1 MGKLLFTFYRIV
13 IFLLL
18 PAIYVRYMLKGIRKP
33 MYRERMMERFGA
45 IPAHTKKGVI
55 WIHAVSVGEVNAALP
70 LVKNLLAVQDR
81 PILMTCVTPTGSA
94 QIKTS
99 LGDQV
104 EHIYAPIDAGV
115 IVRKFLKKLQPCA
128 IVIFE
133 TELWP
138 SLIRNGLSQNI
149 PILFANLRLS
159 DNTFRNG
166 KRLQSLSRYT
176 LRGVDAFCV
185 QTSVDSERIVS
196 LGADSA
202 RVHTT
207 GNLKFDV
214 KPPSGIRESGR
225 SLREYWG
232 GESRETIILGS
243 SHEGEEILFIKAFER
258 LRERFPRLVC
268 VIVPRHP
275 ERFDQVFQMISESG
289 YSVIRRSNWQDDT
302 PESIDVVLVDTMGEL
317 IHFYAAADVA
327 VVGGSFV
334 PIGGHNIL
342 EPILAGIPP
351 VFGPEMSNF
360 REISRLTLSAQAGR
374 QVQNTRELETVI
386 AAYLDDPKLRNTA
399 AGNGEELLQDNQ
411 GALATTLE
419 HLSVIIAERERCSQT
434 TTTSS

>member
-1 MGKLLFTFYRIV
+1 MGKLLFNFYRTV

-18 PAIYVRYMLKGIRKP
+18 PAIYVRYMLKGIRRP
-33 MYRERMMERFGA
+33 VYRERMMERFGA

-55 WIHAVSVGEVNAALP
+55 WIHAVSVGETNAALP
-70 LVKNLLAVQDR
+70 LVKNLLAAQDR

-94 QIKTS
+94 QIKKS

-104 EHIYAPIDAGV
+104 EHIYAPVDAGV

-138 SLIRNGLSQNI
+138 NLIRNGLSKNI

-166 KRLQSLSRYT
+166 KRLKSLSRYT
-176 LRGVDAFCV
+176 LQGVDAFCV
-185 QTSVDSERIVS
+185 QTRVDYERIIS
-196 LGADSA
+196 LGADPS

-214 KPPSGIRESGR
+214 KPPGGIRESGR

-243 SHEGEEILFIKAFER
+243 SHEGEETLFIKTFER
-258 LRERFPRLVC
+258 LRESFPRLVC

-275 ERFDQVFQMISESG
+275 ERFDQVFQMISASE
-289 YSVIRRSNWQDDT
+289 YSVVRRSNWQDDA

-317 IHFYAAADVA
+317 IQFYAASDVA

-360 REISRLTLSAQAGR
+360 REISRLTQSAQAGR
-374 QVQNTRELETVI
+374 QVQSTEELESVI
-386 AAYLDDPKLRNTA
+386 AEYLGDSKLRNMATR
-399 AGNGEELLQDNQ
+399 NGERLLQDNQ
-411 GALATTLE
+411 GALTATYKCLTT
-419 HLSVIIAERERCSQT
+419 VIAERET
-434 TTTSS
+434 TTPTN